1 MKSLL
6 SGTLLAGLVASFG
19 AAAPVFAQTTPAPLV
34 LTVAGK
40 PAITFSASALAKAPR
55 QTVRTTDRDGQ
66 PHTYAGIPLHQLL
79 ADAGVRMDC
88 RGDAISQVV
97 SVRSQDGFR
106 AVLSIAEVSPELA
119 PQVVLLADS
128 RDGQP
133 LATTSGPWQLIV
145 PGDRKPTRWVRQ
157 VQQLSVGLPAAEVGK

>member
-1 MKSLL
+1 MKILVA
-6 SGTLLAGLVASFG
+6 GTLLAGLIALSGTASS
-19 AAAPVFAQTTPAPLV
+19 VFAQAASAPLT

-40 PAITFSASALAKAPR
+40 PAITLSASALAKAPR

-79 ADAGVRMDC
+79 ADAGVKMDC
-88 RGDAISQVV
+88 RGDAIAQVV

-106 AVLSIAEVSPELA
+106 AVLAIAEVSPELA
-119 PQVVLLADS
+119 TQVVLLADS

-157 VQQLSVGLPAAEVGK
+157 VQQLSVGLPAEAGK